1 MFEWDEIKNQ
11 ANIKK
16 HGISFEIAVT
26 LWDDQ
31 EGLEL
36 QLPFVEE
43 ARILRIASINE
54 VVWSAIFTL
63 RGKNIRLI
71 SVRKSRDNER
81 ALYEK

>member
-43 ARILRIASINE
+43 ARILRIASIND
-54 VVWSAIFTL
+54 VV
-63 RGKNIRLI
+63 
-71 SVRKSRDNER
+71 
-81 ALYEK
+81 